1 MSIFSNIFKITDSNS
16 SKNLQEFSCFEDFFD
31 HKYYPFSK
39 ATKRRSHLE
48 LYVFDKHIRPIFG
61 HKTLA
66 EITSQDLD
74 LWMTAQLE
82 AGYKPAT
89 VNKHSSMLN
98 RILNIAVQWGYL
110 DTNPFK
116 AVVIKKIANG
126 RLYAAVPNS
135 FGDQKFAERL

>member
-98 RILNIAVQWGYL
+98 RILNIAVQ
-110 DTNPFK
+110 
-116 AVVIKKIANG
+116 
-126 RLYAAVPNS
+126 
-135 FGDQKFAERL
+135 

>member
-1 MSIFSNIFKITDSNS
+1 MCSTNTLGQSLGK
-16 SKNLQEFSCFEDFFD
+16 
-31 HKYYPFSK
+31 
-39 ATKRRSHLE
+39 
-48 LYVFDKHIRPIFG
+48 
-61 HKTLA
+61 KTLA

-89 VNKHSSMLN
+89 VNKHSSILN

-116 AVVIKKIANG
+116 AVVIKKLPTGDYGALLNP
-126 RLYAAVPNS
+126 Y
-135 FGDQKFAERL
+135 GDQKSAERL